1 MFVSTTT
8 KQKQTHTDMTNEQL
22 NQLSDLLEEYLNNSQ
37 YEMGSDEDRAISKA
51 LDLVN
56 EEI

>member
-1 MFVSTTT
+1 
-8 KQKQTHTDMTNEQL
+8 MTNEQL

-37 YEMGSDEDRAISKA
+37 YEMGSDEDKAISKA